1 MKPSGS
7 ALSTK
12 WSTTRCILILA
23 VIIIAVT
30 LRLPRLQQRPMHGDE
45 AVHAVKF
52 SELLE
57 KNFYRYNPDEY
68 HGPTLNYFTLI
79 PAWLS
84 GIHKFKDLS
93 EFTLRIVPVF
103 FGLLL
108 VLMPLMLVDGLGR
121 PATIIAAVLTAISP
135 AFVFYSRY
143 YIHEIPLVCFTFG
156 VITCG
161 WHYTQRKN
169 IEWAL
174 LTGIFLGLMHTTK
187 ETCIIAFASMLLA
200 LLLTLLLQRRQVS
213 ISNAIKAIKSRH
225 VIVTI
230 AAAVIVSTLFYSS
243 FFTNPD
249 GILDSVRTYAVY
261 FTRAG
266 QNDLHIHPWYYYLD
280 ILTWMEGFERLTW
293 NEDLIVV
300 MAGVGF
306 IIAMTKKGISSVNF
320 TLLRFLAFYT
330 LIITVVYSA
339 IPYKTPWCLLGF
351 LHGMILLAAVGVAA
365 LIKIS
370 LYWWEKLAV
379 GFLLV
384 FFGLLLP
391 AGQAYLGS
399 YKYYADPSNPYVY
412 AHPTTDVFDITK
424 RIEEVARAHPDG
436 HNIYIQVICPAGDY
450 WPLPW
455 YLRSF
460 PNTGWWNDVDENI
473 PAAPVIIASPSVESA
488 LLKKLYELPPPGKK
502 TLYVPLFDSYTELR
516 PQVELLGLV
525 TKELWDSYQQSIP
538 SQTSPAPR
546 RGGTSR

>member
-1 MKPSGS
+1 MNWPK
-7 ALSTK
+7 K
-12 WSTTRCILILA
+12 CCILILA
-23 VIIIAVT
+23 VMVAAVA
-30 LRLPRLQQRPMHGDE
+30 LRLPQLQQRPMHGDE
-45 AVHAVKF
+45 AIHAVKF
-52 SELLE
+52 GELLE
-57 KNFYRYNPDEY
+57 ENSYRYNPDEY

-108 VLMPLMLVDGLGR
+108 VLMPLLLLDGLGR
-121 PATIIAAVLTAISP
+121 SATVIAVVLTAISP

-143 YIHEIPLVCFTFG
+143 YIHEMLLVCFTFG

-161 WHYTQRKN
+161 WRYTQSKN
-169 IEWAL
+169 IGWAL
-174 LTGIFLGLMHTTK
+174 LTGIFLGFVHATK
-187 ETCIIAFASMLLA
+187 ETSIIAFASMLLA
-200 LLLTLLLQRRQVS
+200 LWLTLLMQRRQEN
-213 ISNAIKAIKSRH
+213 ISNTIKAIKPRH

-230 AAAVIVSTLFYSS
+230 AAAVVVSTLFYSS
-243 FFTNPD
+243 FFTNPE
-249 GILDSVRTYAVY
+249 GILDSVRTYAIY

-266 QNDLHIHPWYYYLD
+266 QNNLHIHPWYYYLD
-280 ILTWMEGFERLTW
+280 ILTWMEGFEDLTW

-300 MAGVGF
+300 MAAVAF
-306 IIAMTKKGISSVNF
+306 IIAMTKKGISGTPPCGSLTVNF

-330 LIITVVYSA
+330 LIMIVVYSA

-365 LIKIS
+365 LIKMS

-391 AGQAYLGS
+391 AGQAYLAS
-399 YKYYADPSNPYVY
+399 YKYCVDPSNPYVY
-412 AHPTTDVFDITK
+412 AHPNTDVFDITQ
-424 RIEEVARAHPDG
+424 RIEEVAQAHPDG
-436 HNIYIQVICPAGDY
+436 HNVYIQVICPAGDY

-460 PNTGWWNDVDENI
+460 PNTGWWSDVDENI

-488 LLKKLYELPPPGKK
+488 LLKKLYELPPPGEK

-516 PQVELLGLV
+516 PQVELRGYV
-525 TKELWDSYQQSIP
+525 TKELWDSYQQSITP
-538 SQTSPAPR
+538 QTSR
-546 RGGTSR
+546 